1 MTRTRGSL
9 LVVVTFATILSAAAT
24 PARAQTLGQIL
35 AGANAITVPIV
46 STGTGAAFAGTFTLQ
61 RFVATATGVNAVG
74 LLTGIVTPT
83 GGVPTAI
90 VQNVVVPVTA
100 TQVPT
105 AAATCPILHLDLGPL
120 ALDLLGLQVNLSQ
133 VVLDIV
139 AQSGAGN
146 LLGNLLCSVTGLLD
160 SPGGLARLL
169 NQILGILG

>member
-1 MTRTRGSL
+1 MTRGSL
-9 LVVVTFATILSAAAT
+9 FVALTFAAMLSAAAA
-24 PARAQTLGQIL
+24 PARAQTLGQVL
-35 AGANAITVPIV
+35 AGANAITVPVI

-74 LLTGIVTPT
+74 VLTGIVTSA
-83 GGVPTAI
+83 GVATSI
-90 VQNVVVPVTA
+90 VQNVVVPVTV

-105 AAATCPILHLDLGPL
+105 IAATCPILHLDLGPL

-139 AQSGAGN
+139 AESGAGN